1 MPRSKRWLSLAATL
15 PLFLLAACSTAGQ
28 STAATPTPT
37 PTVMASPTTT
47 SGTGIPGRHAY
58 TPEQMRAAY
67 GVTAL
72 YDKGFRGKG
81 QTVVVIDSFG
91 SPTLQQ
97 DMDTFNQHY
106 GLPAITLK
114 ILAPLGTKPYD
125 SNNKEM
131 RGWVGETS
139 EDVELIHAIA
149 PDAAITVLTSPV
161 DETEGTIGLPEFL
174 RLEQYAVSRQLGSI
188 ISQSW
193 GASEYTLKDS
203 AGQQEIQRWDAF
215 FQQATTQKGITFF
228 AGSGDSG
235 ATDAANLAS
244 DRGSIQLVHAPT
256 SSFPNDSPWVTSVG
270 GTTLNPTTSGGY
282 TESAWN
288 ESGGGFSAFHAEPDY
303 QRQLPSALQSQLNN
317 RRGLPDV
324 AAAAD
329 PATGLDG
336 VFGGTPFVT
345 NGTSAGGPTWSALTA
360 IANQMAGRSLG
371 FLNPALYKLSA
382 SAHYAQA
389 FRDVT
394 SGNNTVY
401 DAGGQVIAQ
410 GYPAVAGWDAVTGL
424 GTPLADHLLP
434 DLIAAMGA

>member
-1 MPRSKRWLSLAATL
+1 MHFPKRWLFVVVTM
-15 PLFLLAACSTAGQ
+15 PLLLAACG
-28 STAATPTPT
+28 
-37 PTVMASPTTT
+37 
-47 SGTGIPGRHAY
+47 SGDAPGY

-228 AGSGDSG
+228 AGSGDEG
-235 ATDAANLAS
+235 ATDYADLNAT
-244 DRGSIQLVHAPT
+244 QLVSQPT
-256 SSFPNDSPWVTSVG
+256 SSFPNDNPWVTSVG
-270 GTTLNPTTSGGY
+270 GTTLNQNNDSTFSET
-282 TESAWN
+282 AWN
-288 ESGGGFSAFHAEPDY
+288 GSGGGFSAFYAEPDY
-303 QRQLPSALQSQLNN
+303 QQLLPAAVQSQLNN
-317 RRGLPDV
+317 RRGLPDIS
-324 AAAAD
+324 AAAD
-329 PATGLDG
+329 PDTGLGAYNAVDG
-336 VFGGTPFVT
+336 WFITS
-345 NGTSAGGPTWSALTA
+345 GTSAGGPVWSALTA
-360 IANQMAGRSLG
+360 IANQMAGRPLG
-371 FLNPALYKLSA
+371 FLNPALYKLGTSA
-382 SAHYAQA
+382 NAARD
-389 FRDVT
+389 FRDIT
-394 SGNNTVY
+394 SGENSY
-401 DAGGQVIAQ
+401 ASGGVSVT
-410 GYPAVAGWDAVTGL
+410 GYPAVAGWDPVTGF
-424 GTPLADHLLP
+424 GTPNAEKLLP
-434 DLIAAMGA
+434 DLIAAVGAAGA